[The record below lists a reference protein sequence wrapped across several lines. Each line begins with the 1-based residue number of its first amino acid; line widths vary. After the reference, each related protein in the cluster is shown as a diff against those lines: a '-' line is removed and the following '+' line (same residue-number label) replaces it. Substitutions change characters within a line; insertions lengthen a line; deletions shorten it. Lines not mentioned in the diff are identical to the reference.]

1 MINVIKAGSS
11 PEFLG
16 LVESDPI
23 DEVEDYS
30 HKGQYYGHK
39 IFRIKD
45 GPLEGYWK
53 VKMVR
58 GDMCGDHGYEDAV
71 RVFPA
76 ERTIVENYW
85 STAPVRTPKTYTV
98 TAYRWGDKELPSIL
112 VGTLEFGHSAL
123 AAAKHYE
130 DWRGGKYTCEVVCS
144 DGTILK
150 PLEK

>member
-53 VKMVR
+53 VKMVW
-58 GDMCGDHGYEDAV
+58 GDMCGDHGHQDAV
-71 RVFPA
+71 RVFQNTRRVLQTFWDDTLSVPQ
-76 ERTIVENYW
+76 ED
-85 STAPVRTPKTYTV
+85 YTV
-98 TAYRWGDKELPSIL
+98 TAYRWGDKKLHSMH
-112 VGTLEFGHSAL
+112 VGTLSYGHCAE
-123 AAAKHYE
+123 AVAKHYE
-130 DWRGGKYTCEVVCS
+130 DWRGGKYTCEIVCS
-144 DGTILK
+144 DGTTLK
-150 PLEK
+150 PLEE